1 MPNTPDDRTVSL
13 GEVQT
18 SFHSI
23 GPYRLIQLLGVGG
36 MGEVWRAEQTQPF
49 HRTVAL
55 KLIKAGM
62 DTKAVVARFD
72 SERQALAL
80 MEHPN
85 IAKVYDAGATPGG
98 RPYFVMEYVPGIA
111 ITDYCDRHS
120 LTIEERLELLM
131 RVCEGVQHAHQKA
144 IIHRDLKPSN
154 VLVEEIDQKPV
165 PKIIDFGLAK
175 AAGPR
180 LTEMTM
186 FTEAGAMVG
195 TPAYM
200 SPEQAD
206 RNERNIDTRTDVYA
220 LGVIL
225 YELLVGALP
234 FGIPELREAGM
245 EAMLQ
250 KIRQQEPTR
259 PSIKIKSSGDSSKDA
274 AAKRREEPQTL
285 ERHLRGELDWITMK
299 ALEKD
304 RARRYG
310 SPSELAADLQRHMQN
325 RPVLAGPPSAT
336 YRAGKFVRRHRFG
349 VAVAAGAVVL
359 LLAFTT
365 TTALQARRIARERDR
380 ASRITDFMV
389 GMFKVSDPNEA
400 KGNRVTA
407 REILDKASK
416 EITTGLSS
424 DTEVQSDLMQTMART
439 YVNLGLFSL
448 AHDLAQTAL
457 ENRKRMFGSENPK
470 TLQSMNQLGWIL
482 DREGRDSEAEKLTR
496 QALAIEKHKLGAEDP
511 LTLEAMDNLAV
522 ILEKQGEYKE
532 EEALQRELVTIRNRR
547 FGPGDPSTIRSMANL
562 ATSVRLLG
570 RTAEAE
576 QMYRNT
582 LEIEQR
588 VLGREH
594 PQTIATMH
602 NYANLLDEQGHYAEA
617 EKLYRETLAI
627 ESRVLGPDHPDTAD
641 TMMTLGNALAYGP
654 GNTAE
659 AEALYLKSLA
669 IQERVLGPDHPS
681 TIRALEGLANVLS
694 TEGHYAEAE
703 KLHRQILAIR
713 QRTLAPEHTDVLLS
727 KYNLADVLFREGH
740 FPESEKLFR
749 ETLEAQARV
758 LGPENPDT
766 LASRASLARVLIS
779 EGHYREAESMARQ
792 TLEVQ
797 LRVLGPQHADSI
809 NTLQYLGMALAHDQ
823 HYEEAKKLFT
833 ETIDKLTKSRESTVA
848 MAWYNFA
855 CVAAAGNDRDGAV
868 NYLRTAIENG
878 YNDADH
884 LRVDSDLKSLHGD
897 SRFQALLANAL
908 KAAPA
913 AGGSPQ
919 TVTVP

>member
-1 MPNTPDDRTVSL
+1 MPDTPDDVTVSL
-13 GEVQT
+13 GAVQT
-18 SFHSI
+18 SFPSI
-23 GPYRLIQLLGVGG
+23 GPYRLMQLLGTGG
-36 MGEVWRAEQTQPF
+36 MGEVWRAEQTEPF

-85 IAKVYDAGATPGG
+85 IAKVYDAGETPEG
-98 RPYFVMEYVPGIA
+98 RPYFVMEYVPGIP
-111 ITDYCDRHS
+111 ITDYCDRHC
-120 LTIEERLELLM
+120 LTIKERLELLM

-154 VLVEEIDQKPV
+154 VLVQELDQKAV

-175 AAGPR
+175 ATGPR

-186 FTEAGAMVG
+186 FTEIGAMVG

-220 LGVIL
+220 LGVII

-234 FGIPELREAGM
+234 FGVPELREAGLD
-245 EAMLQ
+245 AMLQ

-259 PSIKIKSSGDSSKDA
+259 PSIKVKSSGDSSKDA
-274 AAKRREEPQTL
+274 ATKRGEEPQTL
-285 ERHLRGELDWITMK
+285 VRHLRGELDWITMK

-325 RPVLAGPPSAT
+325 QPVLAGPPSAT
-336 YRAGKFVRRHRFG
+336 YRAGKFIRRHRFG
-349 VAVAAGAVVL
+349 VAVATGAVLL

-380 ASRITDFMV
+380 ANRITDFMV

-400 KGNRVTA
+400 RGNQVTA
-407 REILDKASK
+407 REILDRASK

-424 DTEVQSDLMQTMART
+424 DAEVQSDLMQTMART

-448 AHDLAQTAL
+448 AHGLAQTSL
-457 ENRKRMFGSENPK
+457 ENRKRMFGPENRK
-470 TLQSMNQLGWIL
+470 TLESMTQLGWIL
-482 DREGRDSEAEKLTR
+482 DREGRDNEADTLTR
-496 QALAIEKHKLGAEDP
+496 QALAIEKRVLGPEDP
-511 LTLEAMDNLAV
+511 LTLDSMDNLAV
-522 ILEKQGEYKE
+522 ILEKQGGYKE
-532 EEALQRELVTIRNRR
+532 EEALQRDLVAIRTRR
-547 FGPGDPSTIRSMANL
+547 LGAENVSTIRSMANL
-562 ATSVRLLG
+562 ATAVRLLG

-588 VLGREH
+588 VLGQEH

-602 NYANLLDEQGHYAEA
+602 NYGNLLDEQGHYAEA

-627 ESRVLGPDHPDTAD
+627 ETRVLGPDHPDTAD
-641 TMMTLGNALAYGP
+641 TMITLGNALAYGP
-654 GNTAE
+654 GRTAE
-659 AEALYLKSLA
+659 AEAFYRKALA
-669 IQERVLGPDHPS
+669 IQQRVLGPDHPD

-703 KLHRQILAIR
+703 KLHRQILAVR
-713 QRTLAPEHTDVLLS
+713 LRTLAPEHTDVLLA
-727 KYNLADVLFREGH
+727 KYNLADVLFREGR
-740 FPESEKLFR
+740 FAEAEKWFR
-749 ETLEAQARV
+749 EALEAQTRV

-766 LASRASLARVLIS
+766 LASQASLARVLIS

-797 LRVLGPQHADSI
+797 LRLLGPQHADSI
-809 NTLQYLGMALAHDQ
+809 TTLQYLGMALAFGQRYD
-823 HYEEAKKLFT
+823 EAKKLFT
-833 ETIDKLTKSRESTVA
+833 DTIDQLTKAHESTVA
-848 MAWYNFA
+848 MAWYDFA
-855 CVAAAGNDRDGAV
+855 CVAAAANDRDGAV
-868 NYLRTAIENG
+868 NDLRTAIENG

-884 LRVDSDLKSLHGD
+884 LRVDDDLKSLRGD
-897 SRFQALLANAL
+897 RRFQALLASVS
-908 KAAPA
+908 KTAPSA
-913 AGGSPQ
+913 VREP
-919 TVTVP
+919 

>member
-1 MPNTPDDRTVSL
+1 MPDTPEDVTVSL
-13 GEVQT
+13 GAVQT
-18 SFHSI
+18 SFASI
-23 GPYRLIQLLGVGG
+23 GPYRLIQLLGTGG
-36 MGEVWRAEQTQPF
+36 MGEVWRAEQTEPF

-62 DTKAVVARFD
+62 DTRAVVARFD

-85 IAKVYDAGATPGG
+85 IAKVYDAGETPEG
-98 RPYFVMEYVPGIA
+98 RPYFVMEYVPGIP
-111 ITDYCDRHS
+111 ITDYCDRHC
-120 LTIEERLELLM
+120 LTIKERLELLM

-154 VLVEEIDQKPV
+154 VLVQELDQKPV

-175 AAGPR
+175 ATGPR

-186 FTEAGAMVG
+186 FTEIGAMVG

-225 YELLVGALP
+225 YELLVGTLP
-234 FGIPELREAGM
+234 FGVPELREAGLD
-245 EAMLQ
+245 AMLQ

-259 PSIKIKSSGDSSKDA
+259 PSIKVKSAGGSSKDA
-274 AAKRREEPQTL
+274 AAKRGEEPQTL
-285 ERHLRGELDWITMK
+285 VRHLRGELDWITMK

-325 RPVLAGPPSAT
+325 QPVLAGPPSAT
-336 YRAGKFVRRHRFG
+336 YRAGKFIRRHRYG
-349 VAVAAGAVVL
+349 AAVAAGAIVL
-359 LLAFTT
+359 LLAFTI

-380 ASRITDFMV
+380 ANRITDFMV

-400 KGNRVTA
+400 RGNQVTA

-416 EITTGLSS
+416 EITTGLST
-424 DTEVQSDLMQTMART
+424 DAEVQSDLMQTMART
-439 YVNLGLFSL
+439 YVNLGLYTL
-448 AHDLAQTAL
+448 AQGLAQTAL
-457 ENRKRMFGSENPK
+457 ENRQRMLGAENRK
-470 TLQSMNQLGWIL
+470 TLESMTQLGWIL
-482 DREGRDSEAEKLTR
+482 DREGRDNEAEKLTR
-496 QALAIEKHKLGAEDP
+496 QALATEKRVLGFEDP
-511 LTLEAMDNLAV
+511 LTLDSMDNLAV
-522 ILEKQGEYKE
+522 ILERQGGYKE
-532 EEALQRELVTIRNRR
+532 EEALQRNLVEIRSRR
-547 FGPGDPSTIRSMANL
+547 LGPDNIATIRSMANL
-562 ATSVRLLG
+562 ATAVRLLG

-617 EKLYRETLAI
+617 EKLYRQTLEIET
-627 ESRVLGPDHPDTAD
+627 RVLGPDHPDTAD

-654 GNTAE
+654 GRSAD
-659 AEALYLKSLA
+659 AEALYRKSLA
-669 IQERVLGPDHPS
+669 IQERVLGPDHPG
-681 TIRALEGLANVLS
+681 TIRALEGLANILS

-727 KYNLADVLFREGH
+727 KYNLADVLCKEGR

-749 ETLEAQARV
+749 ETLEAQTRV

-766 LASRASLARVLIS
+766 LASQASLARVLIS
-779 EGHYREAESMARQ
+779 EGHYAEAEPIARQ
-792 TLEVQ
+792 TLDTQ
-797 LRVLGPQHADSI
+797 LRLLGPQHADSI
-809 NTLQYLGMALAHDQ
+809 NTLQYLGMALAHEQRYD
-823 HYEEAKKLFT
+823 EAKRMFADTL
-833 ETIDKLTKSRESTVA
+833 DKLTEARETTVST
-848 MAWYNFA
+848 AWYSFA
-855 CVAAAGNDRDGAV
+855 CVAAAARDREGALND
-868 NYLRTAIENG
+868 LRAAIDNG
-878 YNDADH
+878 FNDADH
-884 LRVDSDLKSLHGD
+884 LRVDDDLKSLRGD
-897 SRFQALLANAL
+897 RRFEALVASAS
-908 KAAPA
+908 KPAPVVA
-913 AGGSPQ
+913 Q
-919 TVTVP
+919 ER